1 MSRTSTLLA
10 LAAVAT
16 FGVAM
21 IDSTPAEAR
30 PGFAG
35 PSRMSVAPRVST
47 RLSIIRPIR
56 PIRPPIVHP
65 RHPRPHWHVHLRYP
79 RIWYAPRPVVYGA
92 VTPAVTTNRCTCL
105 YKEYTPEGA
114 VVFKDLCTNEMA
126 MNPPA
131 VAPTAQLGPTQ
142 QQQ

>member
-21 IDSTPAEAR
+21 IDSTPASAAHGLR
-30 PGFAG
+30 AHTG
-35 PSRMSVAPRVST
+35 RISVAPRVAP
-47 RLSIIRPIR
+47 RIGIAVRPIR
-56 PIRPPIVHP
+56 PGIIVHP
-65 RHPRPHWHVHLRYP
+65 RHPRPHWHVHYRYP
-79 RIWYAPRPVVYGA
+79 RLWYAPRPVVYGA
-92 VTPAVTTNRCTCL
+92 VAPVVTTNRCTCL

-131 VAPTAQLGPTQ
+131 IAPTAQVQPQ
-142 QQQ
+142 Q

>member
-21 IDSTPAEAR
+21 LDSTPASAR
-30 PGFAG
+30 PGFHGPAG
-35 PSRMSVAPRVST
+35 VSRVSAV
-47 RLSIIRPIR
+47 RLGGPRLIARIPGRHIHPIF
-56 PIRPPIVHP
+56 P
-65 RHPRPHWHVHLRYP
+65 RRPHWHVHYRYP
-79 RIWYAPRPVVYGA
+79 RLWYAPRPVVYGA
-92 VTPAVTTNRCTCL
+92 VAPVITGGRCTCL
-105 YKEYTPEGA
+105 TKEYTPEGV

-131 VAPTAQLGPTQ
+131 IAPTAQVQPGPQ
-142 QQQ
+142 QQ